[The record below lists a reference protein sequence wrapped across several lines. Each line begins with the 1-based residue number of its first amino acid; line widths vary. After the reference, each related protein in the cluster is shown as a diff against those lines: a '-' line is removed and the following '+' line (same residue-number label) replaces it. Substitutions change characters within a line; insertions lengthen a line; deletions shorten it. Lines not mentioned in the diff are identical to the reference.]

1 MNLCVCFG
9 SFSDGVAFACTERGF
24 FPNASG
30 HSILFPSLCT
40 FNLLN
45 CCICRARSNGSCE
58 NHGTCQGHCC
68 RQHEAALWWTPD
80 FFISLIQFPSPTRP
94 RTQKTT
100 RFRRKANNQPPPS
113 CSWTVQ
119 QQSLELWRNLEKGK
133 LSSYKRYLWISLSR
147 KSSGKLRK
155 EEKEKEMLMS
165 YFFFFF
171 FFFRKYS

>member
-80 FFISLIQFPSPTRP
+80 FFISLIQFTSPTPP

-100 RFRRKANNQPPPS
+100 SHRHLVAERFNSSHWSFEETWRKVNCQAINGTSEYPYPGR
-113 CSWTVQ
+113 VQ
-119 QQSLELWRNLEKGK
+119 ESLE
-133 LSSYKRYLWISLSR
+133 KRKR
-147 KSSGKLRK
+147 KKK
-155 EEKEKEMLMS
+155 C
-165 YFFFFF
+165 
-171 FFFRKYS
+171 

>member
-1 MNLCVCFG
+1 MNKTNLCVCFG
-9 SFSDGVAFACTERGF
+9 SFSDGVAFACTEHGF

-80 FFISLIQFPSPTRP
+80 FFISLIQFPG
-94 RTQKTT
+94 
-100 RFRRKANNQPPPS
+100 PPPQGHKKLPDS
-113 CSWTVQ
+113 EEKQTSSHRHLVAERFNSSHWSFEET
-119 QQSLELWRNLEKGK
+119 WRQGK
-133 LSSYKRYLWISLSR
+133 LSSYKLYLWISLSR

-155 EEKEKEMLMS
+155 EEKEKEMLMW
-165 YFFFFF
+165 FF